1 MKYRLLGNSGLRVS
15 QVCLGTMT
23 FGEKW
28 NWGASY
34 GECQEIFNR
43 FVDQGGNF
51 IDTAVNYTG
60 GESEEITGR
69 LISGNR
75 DNFVL
80 ATKFTLNTSPGNQ
93 NAWGNH
99 RKNMKFSLEKSLR
112 QLKTDYID
120 LYWVHI
126 WDFTTRTEEVMRALD
141 DLVRQGKVL
150 HVGIS
155 DAPAWIV
162 SQANTLSELRG
173 WTPFSAIQVEYS
185 LLERTTEFE
194 LLPMAK
200 TFNLG
205 VLAWSPL
212 AFGVLTGKYQNRNSN
227 NQGRIDNLP
236 PFFYS
241 RYFGEKADKVVG
253 EVKRISEETG
263 RSPSQVAINWLM
275 QQSEQVIPIIGARNK
290 EQMADNLKVCD
301 FDLDREYIDSLNK
314 LSKPDTIFPYYMWN
328 KQQEEFFTG
337 GTNLTNWKKPFDSIE
352 SVMEPE
358 KELA

>member
-1 MKYRLLGNSGLRVS
+1 MKYKLLGRSGLRVS
-15 QVCLGTMT
+15 EACLGTMT

-28 NWGASY
+28 NWGASFE
-34 GECQEIFNR
+34 ECQNIFNA
-43 FVDQGGNF
+43 FVEQGGNF
-51 IDTAVNYTG
+51 IDTAVNYTDG
-60 GESEEITGR
+60 QSEEITGK

-99 RKNMKFSLEKSLR
+99 RKNMMYSVEKSLK

-150 HVGIS
+150 HVGVS

-173 WTPFSAIQVEYS
+173 WTPFTAIQVEYN
-185 LLERTTEFE
+185 LLQRTTEFE

-200 TFNLG
+200 TLG
-205 VLAWSPL
+205 LGILVWSPL
-212 AFGVLTGKYQNRNSN
+212 AFGVLTGKYQNRQNG
-227 NQGRIDNLP
+227 NQGRVDALP
-236 PFFYS
+236 PFFVKQ
-241 RYFGEKADKVVG
+241 YFNEKTDAIVN
-253 EVKRISEETG
+253 EVMRIANETG
-263 RSPSQVAINWLM
+263 KSPSQIAINWIF
-275 QQSEQVIPIIGARNK
+275 QQSESIIPILGARNK
-290 EQMADNLKVCD
+290 
-301 FDLDREYIDSLNK
+301 
-314 LSKPDTIFPYYMWN
+314 
-328 KQQEEFFTG
+328 
-337 GTNLTNWKKPFDSIE
+337 
-352 SVMEPE
+352 
-358 KELA
+358 